1 MKCFIIFYS
10 DSYRYDSVYVLA
22 DSLDE
27 ASEIAQGLSRVHAIT
42 ILGIFEQSLYRKLH
56 PHE

>member
-10 DSYRYDSVYVLA
+10 DSSRRDSVHVLA
-22 DSLDE
+22 DSFAE

-42 ILGIFEQSLYRKLH
+42 ILGVLEQSLYRKFH
-56 PHE
+56 SYE